1 MKWRNHA
8 APSEIGALP
17 REVDAT
23 PSHSLFVFSS
33 CFTLLINKRLFFHL
47 STTLYPTDKLT
58 SSASSA
64 SSRFLSL
71 ARVGLYFEASTK
83 ILGSRTKPNSQA
95 RTGAR
100 KFSPVQL
107 TINRIGNLT
116 QLICTLLYV
125 MTTHTCIRIL
135 YCRVYPQLPPVIGA
149 PWGLK
154 KNLNAFVAGTIFSP
168 RPLWFGGCATH
179 ATPCSVPG
187 YSYFRMCLEKSEH
200 KLLVQCS
207 NPREFFFYSRV

>member
-47 STTLYPTDKLT
+47 STTLYPTDRLT

-83 ILGSRTKPNSQA
+83 ILGSRTGVNHPIWCVLCTVLRYS
-95 RTGAR
+95 GAAHSKIR
-100 KFSPVQL
+100 QL
-107 TINRIGNLT
+107 ASAL
-116 QLICTLLYV
+116 
-125 MTTHTCIRIL
+125 
-135 YCRVYPQLPPVIGA
+135 
-149 PWGLK
+149 
-154 KNLNAFVAGTIFSP
+154 
-168 RPLWFGGCATH
+168 GCAIFALDVNH
-179 ATPCSVPG
+179 PLRGVLCEAVRGFPAFNSNIRYFAKAFSSAICAAGEVDRPVFDLLPAALSCSITAPAA
-187 YSYFRMCLEKSEH
+187 S
-200 KLLVQCS
+200 
-207 NPREFFFYSRV
+207 

>member
-33 CFTLLINKRLFFHL
+33 CFTLLINKMLFFHL
-47 STTLYPTDKLT
+47 STTLYPTDRLT

-83 ILGSRTKPNSQA
+83 ILGSRTWS
-95 RTGAR
+95 G
-100 KFSPVQL
+100 PVY
-107 TINRIGNLT
+107 IV
-116 QLICTLLYV
+116 LLK
-125 MTTHTCIRIL
+125 TC
-135 YCRVYPQLPPVIGA
+135 
-149 PWGLK
+149 
-154 KNLNAFVAGTIFSP
+154 F
-168 RPLWFGGCATH
+168 
-179 ATPCSVPG
+179 
-187 YSYFRMCLEKSEH
+187 
-200 KLLVQCS
+200 
-207 NPREFFFYSRV
+207 

>member
-8 APSEIGALP
+8 APSEIGASP

-47 STTLYPTDKLT
+47 STTLYPTDRLT

-83 ILGSRTKPNSQA
+83 ILGSRTYP
-95 RTGAR
+95 
-100 KFSPVQL
+100 
-107 TINRIGNLT
+107 T
-116 QLICTLLYV
+116 QHDY
-125 MTTHTCIRIL
+125 
-135 YCRVYPQLPPVIGA
+135 
-149 PWGLK
+149 
-154 KNLNAFVAGTIFSP
+154 
-168 RPLWFGGCATH
+168 
-179 ATPCSVPG
+179 
-187 YSYFRMCLEKSEH
+187 
-200 KLLVQCS
+200 
-207 NPREFFFYSRV
+207 